1 MHRSK
6 QTSKPNPVTNQAPK
20 TSAEI
25 LFNVQLS
32 LSLEHFSCY
41 VIPWTES
48 EVIKVAMTL
57 IFYKG
62 KPKLSYKVSYN
73 EVDLKKAEE

>member
-1 MHRSK
+1 M
-6 QTSKPNPVTNQAPK
+6 
-20 TSAEI
+20 
-25 LFNVQLS
+25 LFNVQSS
-32 LSLEHFSCY
+32 LSWEHFSCY

-48 EVIKVAMTL
+48 EVIQVAMTL

-73 EVDLKKAEE
+73 EVDLKKRLKGESVTMITAAK